1 MYHQEIVKPPKGYDR
16 RSFDACGIS
25 AFMNVDGK
33 MESGEKI
40 VKMITT
46 MMDRENGLGAGF
58 AIYGIFPDRK
68 DYFCFQM
75 LLDDEEA
82 KRRVRDYLS
91 RHTMIVD
98 EEPIPTRETPAVRQ
112 PIPVLWRFFLS
123 PLEEKKREQDA
134 YDYMMRIVMYINAEI
149 DGAFCM
155 SSGKNMAVFKGNGW
169 SGDVAHFYAID
180 EIQSYFFM
188 AHSRFP
194 TNTPGWWGGAHPFNL
209 FDLSIIHNGEI
220 TSYGTNKR
228 YVEMFGYRCTLM
240 TDSEVV
246 TYILDLLIRRQK
258 LPLQVACMAA
268 APAYHKVIESHEG
281 EKLSFWRLIRET
293 YRPAMINGPFSI
305 CVGMNE
311 PTPALLGLTDR
322 KKLRPLIAA
331 TSRGGRS
338 VFLSSEEC
346 AVRIIGEEVE
356 QVWAPLAGNPVIVEK
371 GSGIVSKGETP
382 PLADHQ
388 VKMIPKAAP
397 ENSALEHPV
406 S

>member
-1 MYHQEIVKPPKGYDR
+1 
-16 RSFDACGIS
+16 
-25 AFMNVDGK
+25 MNVDGK
-33 MESGEKI
+33 TESGEKI

-58 AIYGIFPDRK
+58 AIYGIFPDRR

-75 LLDDEEA
+75 LLDDEDA
-82 KRRVRDYLS
+82 KLRVRDYLK
-91 RHTMIVD
+91 RHTRIVD
-98 EEPIPTRETPAVRQ
+98 EEPIRTRETPNIRQ
-112 PIPVLWRFFLS
+112 PVPVLWRFFLS
-123 PLEEKKREQDA
+123 PLEEKKGGQDT

-149 DGAFCM
+149 EGAFCM
-155 SSGKNMAVFKGNGW
+155 SSGKDMAVFKGNGW
-169 SGDVAHFYAID
+169 SKDVAHFYAID
-180 EIQSYFFM
+180 EIRSYFFM

-220 TSYGTNKR
+220 TSYGTNRR

-268 APAYHKVIESHEG
+268 APAYHNVIDSYEG
-281 EKLSFWRLIRET
+281 EKLGFWRLIRET

-311 PTPALLGLTDR
+311 PTPALIGLTDR

-331 TSRGGRS
+331 TSRGGQS
-338 VFLSSEEC
+338 VYLSSEEC
-346 AVRIIGEEVE
+346 AIRIIGEEVE
-356 QVWAPLAGNPVIVEK
+356 QVWAPLAGNPVIVSK
-371 GSGIVSKGETP
+371 GSGIVSRGEKA
-382 PLADHQ
+382 PLADNE
-388 VKMIPKAAP
+388 VVIIPKVAHEGAP
-397 ENSALEHPV
+397 MEDLVP
-406 S
+406 